1 MYVSI
6 TYRIFKLRTYEF
18 SFNINFKTLKIK
30 ITMIGVR
37 FLFLCGFHTGLAC
50 YGLFFTW
57 HASGYY
63 HVAFILDSL
72 ATVVF
77 SHDTPQVIITWLS
90 YWTRLLRS
98 FFTWH
103 ALGYYHVAFI
113 LDSLATVLFHMTRL
127 RLLSRGFHTGL
138 ACYGPFF
145 TWHASGYYHV
155 AFILD
160 SLATVLFG
168 MTRLGLLS
176 RGFHTGLASY
186 GPFSHDTLRVIIAWL
201 SYWTR
206 LLGSFFAWHSS
217 GYYPVAFILDSLATV
232 LFRMTRLGLN

>member
-37 FLFLCGFHTGLAC
+37 FLFLC
-50 YGLFFTW
+50 
-57 HASGYY
+57 
-63 HVAFILDSL
+63 
-72 ATVVF
+72 
-77 SHDTPQVIITWLS
+77 
-90 YWTRLLRS
+90 
-98 FFTWH
+98 
-103 ALGYYHVAFI
+103 
-113 LDSLATVLFHMTRL
+113 
-127 RLLSRGFHTGL
+127 GFHTGL

-176 RGFHTGLASY
+176 RGFHTGLACY

-206 LLGSFFAWHSS
+206 LLGSFFAW
-217 GYYPVAFILDSLATV
+217 
-232 LFRMTRLGLN
+232 